1 MNWRWW
7 LWLVGVGLIALLAL
21 FPLRVAL
28 DATDVA
34 RVGLTTR
41 QVAGTIWY
49 GRLGDLHLGDRPL
62 GTFEVA
68 LNPGALL
75 LGRASMTFERL
86 DGIDGPLGGRLVV
99 GSRRGVVDVDGR
111 VAVGDIFSPLPIEAL
126 EFKDFTVLFR
136 DGVCVEAAGQVT
148 PVVAI
153 PVLGIQFG
161 SGLSGVMECDGQ
173 RARVTMASGSGRER
187 IEFYVRSTGAYR
199 GWMSVRDAPPDA
211 AIALSLF
218 GFRPSPQG
226 LTLSVD
232 GQL

>member
-7 LWLVGVGLIALLAL
+7 TWLLGITSLALIAL

-34 RVGLTTR
+34 RVGLSAR

-49 GRLGDLHLGDRPL
+49 GRLGDLHFADRPL

-75 LGRASMTFERL
+75 LGRASMNFQRM
-86 DGIDGPLGGRLVV
+86 DGLDGPLSGKLVL
-99 GSRRGVVDVDGR
+99 GSRRGVVNVDGR
-111 VAVGDIFSPLPIEAL
+111 AAVGDIFAPLPIEAL
-126 EFKDFTVLFR
+126 EFDGFTVLFR
-136 DGVCVEAAGQVT
+136 DGVCIEAAGRVT
-148 PVVAI
+148 PVVTV
-153 PVLGIQFG
+153 PVAGLQFG
-161 SGLSGVMECDGQ
+161 SGLSGTMQCDGQ
-173 RARVTMASGSGRER
+173 RARVTMTNASGSER
-187 IEFYVRSTGAYR
+187 VNFYIRSSGAYR

-218 GFRPSPQG
+218 GFRPSQQG

>member
-7 LWLVGVGLIALLAL
+7 ILSLGVGLIALVAL

-34 RVGLTTR
+34 RVGLNAR

-49 GRLGDLHLGDRPL
+49 GRIGDLHLGDRPL

-68 LNPGALL
+68 LNPAALL
-75 LGRASMTFERL
+75 LGRASMQFDRI
-86 DGIDGPLGGRLVV
+86 DGMDGPLAGKLVV
-99 GSRRGVVDVDGR
+99 GSRRGVANLDGR
-111 VAVGDIFSPLPIEAL
+111 LAVGDIFAPLPVDAL
-126 EFKDFTVLFR
+126 EFKDFTVMFR
-136 DGVCVEAAGQVT
+136 DGECVEAAGTVT

-153 PVLGIQFG
+153 PVLGIPFG
-161 SGLSGVMECDGQ
+161 SGLSGVVECDGQ
-173 RARVTMASGSGRER
+173 RARVTMAGGSGRER
-187 IEFYVRSTGAYR
+187 VEFYVRSTGAYR

-211 AIALSLF
+211 AIALTLF

-226 LTLSVD
+226 LTLTVD
-232 GQL
+232 GHL